1 MKRVFLFS
9 ALVLGSFLGLKAQNV
24 DVNKPQMSEDVGL
37 EPIRQGNWMVGG
49 SLGSMGYSFEGKSFN
64 ININPRAGYF
74 VSDGIVVG
82 LSLQGGFQSF
92 EGDTPNEWRY
102 GVAPFVRYFF
112 PEGSSAT
119 GRFFGQGDIGIAGAR
134 GGSDV
139 DFAAGVG
146 LGYAHFITRSVALE
160 AVVGYNYTKAGTA
173 NATSQN
179 GLGFNLGFQIYLPGQ
194 GNR

>member
-24 DVNKPQMSEDVGL
+24 DVNKPQMSESVGMV
-37 EPIRQGNWMVGG
+37 PIQKGNWMVGG
-49 SLGSMGYSFEGKSFN
+49 SLGSMGYSFEGESFN
-64 ININPRAGYF
+64 VNINPRAGYF
-74 VSDGIVVG
+74 VSDGIAIG
-82 LSLQGGFQSF
+82 LALNGG
-92 EGDTPNEWRY
+92 Y
-102 GVAPFVRYFF
+102 GSVKDDEDNWTYGIAPFVRYFF

-119 GRFFGQGDIGIAGAR
+119 GRFFGQGEVGIAGANK
-134 GGSDV
+134 GSDV
-139 DFAAGVG
+139 TFAAGVG

-160 AVVGYNYTKAGTA
+160 AVVGYNYSKAN
-173 NATSQN
+173 NASAQAQN